1 LFKTMTKVRHLIL
14 ILAFGATRFLA
25 YADTQCSD
33 SSTDTCADYD
43 DDEDDEDFDE
53 YGLPVDWEEYD
64 LNDFWEVFDC
74 DEVFGSVR
82 PIHNDSTWMLVRGA
96 YLGIVGHDG
105 SSLGDNIFGNGFVV
119 PYKVAQ
125 TPNKGRG
132 VHAAEFVKEGSL
144 VWESHYTGC
153 FEEEFDYK
161 QFLVTIPYD
170 VACDVIQWAYV
181 ESSSDEHG
189 LMMCCDLDEGS
200 LVNTGTHDYE
210 DFEVFEKKKD
220 MKGEPNNLRIVV
232 GNDLSRM
239 YAMRDINKG
248 EELLVDYNDFAE
260 MGGEEKIGIS

>member
-1 LFKTMTKVRHLIL
+1 MTKVRHLIL
-14 ILAFGATRFLA
+14 ILAFVATRFLA

-33 SSTDTCADYD
+33 SSTDTCADCD